1 VIDRLGSEFN
11 FLQTAVALRQQRMEL
26 LSTNIANADT
36 PNYKARDF
44 DFKQA
49 LEKAVGANG
58 ALPNTQLA
66 LTSKRHLPGMAT
78 GPLQFAPQYR
88 VPYQVSMDGNTVE
101 MDVER
106 MAFADNTMKQQAS
119 LQFVTA
125 RIQSLMNAMSPTT

>member
-1 VIDRLGSEFN
+1 VIDRLGSEFS

-44 DFKQA
+44 DFRQT
-49 LEKAVGANG
+49 LEKAMGIDG
-58 ALPNTQLA
+58 ALPNTHLT
-66 LTSKRHLPGMAT
+66 LTSERHLPAMGAGAVPFT
-78 GPLQFAPQYR
+78 PQFR

-119 LQFVTA
+119 LHFVTS
-125 RIQSLMNAMSPTT
+125 RIQGLMTALSPTT

>member
-1 VIDRLGSEFN
+1 MIDRLDSEFN

-49 LEKAVGANG
+49 LERAIGANG
-58 ALPNTQLA
+58 TLPNTELT
-66 LTSKRHLPGMAT
+66 LTSSRHIPAMGR

-88 VPYQVSMDGNTVE
+88 VPFQASLDGNTVD
-101 MDVER
+101 MDMER

-119 LQFVTA
+119 IHFVSA
-125 RIQSLMNAMSPTT
+125 RIKSLMTALSPVS

>member
-1 VIDRLGSEFN
+1 MIDRLGSEFQ
-11 FLQTAVALRQQRMEL
+11 FLQTAVGLRQQRMEL
-26 LSTNIANADT
+26 LATNIANADT

-58 ALPNTQLA
+58 ALPNTQLT
-66 LTSKRHLPGMAT
+66 LTSERHIPAMAT

-88 VPYQVSMDGNTVE
+88 VPHQVSMDGNTVE

-119 LQFVTA
+119 LHFVTS
-125 RIQSLMNAMSPTT
+125 RIQSLTAALSPTT

>member
-1 VIDRLGSEFN
+1 MIDRLDGEFN
-11 FLQTAVALRQQRMEL
+11 FVQKSLALRQQRMEL

-49 LEKAVGANG
+49 LEKAIGANG
-58 ALPNTQLA
+58 ALPNTQLN
-66 LTSKRHLPGMAT
+66 LTSKRHIPAMGT

-88 VPYQVSMDGNTVE
+88 TPFQASIDGNTVE

-119 LQFVTA
+119 ISFVTA
-125 RIQSLMNAMSPTT
+125 RIKSLMTALAPAN